1 TSDTTLASDLDE
13 KKRLYAALGIPEYWV
28 VDIKGERV
36 LAFRLQENGKYQE
49 CEISGALEGLPIA
62 LLSDTLKLLGE
73 GNGTAAM
80 WFAQQIGKL

>member
-1 TSDTTLASDLDE
+1 M
-13 KKRLYAALGIPEYWV
+13 YAALGIPEYWV

-49 CEISGALEGLPIA
+49 CEISDALEGLPIA
-62 LLSDTLKLLGE
+62 LLSDTLKILSE

-80 WFAQQIGKL
+80 WFAQQIGNL